1 MTTRRATVLFFSLL
15 ISLAACGDK
24 DRPAV
29 NSAPPSI
36 FDAGYR
42 YVDAAPTC
50 TAMGTLCDGQTPYRC
65 VDNARVA
72 MEPCAGDRPFCAP
85 GIGCLG
91 CLPESL
97 RCNPDRPEV
106 PQRCATDGSRWIDQ
120 TACDASMGQ
129 RCTDGRCG
137 DPCAVPDG
145 VRPYLGC
152 SYWATQTPNSQLYS
166 RFPFAVALAN
176 PQSFEVSVRI
186 SGGALTDRTEATL
199 AAGEVRAITLPWVQG
214 LVQFNT
220 SNPGCTGAR
229 GERCAAYPPGRSGV
243 VQGGAYHIEST
254 APVAAYQFNPLTF
267 QQMTPEGR
275 AVFSFT
281 NDASL
286 LLSQRS
292 LTQRYLVL
300 TAPNWVPPVPA
311 GTAPIAF
318 GGFIAVTAITGET
331 TSVTVRLP
339 TRHGV
344 STADATGVIERG
356 NLMPGD
362 VALIVGDTSGDLS
375 GAIVEASA
383 PVAVYA
389 GHDCTNVPQ
398 SRPACDHLEEQVLPI
413 EALGRDYVIADLR
426 DRRVGSVVRMVA
438 PSNDTVVR
446 FDPPSVSPSLQMRA
460 GEVVEI
466 LATGSFRVVASK
478 PILVAQFM
486 MGQGSVATDTGDP
499 AMVYEVPTQQFRD
512 RYDVL
517 VPDTYLANYFG
528 VVAPRGTQVLLDGA
542 PLGGMSET
550 LGPWTILHAPVTPGR
565 HQLRTREGVPLG
577 VKVYGT
583 ATYTSYMYPGG
594 LDLRLLPPG

>member
-1 MTTRRATVLFFSLL
+1 MTTRRATVLLLSL
-15 ISLAACGDK
+15 SLAACGDK
-24 DRPAV
+24 ERPGV
-29 NSAPPSI
+29 NSNPPLI
-36 FDAGYR
+36 FDAGYT
-42 YVDAAPTC
+42 YVDAPLTC

-65 VDNARVA
+65 VNNARVA
-72 MEPCAGDRPFCAP
+72 MAPCSGERPFCAP

-91 CLPESL
+91 CLPESV

-106 PQRCATDGSRWIDQ
+106 PQRCASDGSRWIDQ
-120 TACDASMGQ
+120 TACDSGMGE

-186 SGGALTDRTEATL
+186 SGGALTEPTEATL
-199 AAGEVRAITLPWVQG
+199 SAGEVRAITLPWVQR
-214 LVQFNT
+214 LVQFDIG
-220 SNPGCTGAR
+220 NPGCTGAA
-229 GERCAAYPPGRSGV
+229 GELCSAFPPARSGV
-243 VQGGAYHIEST
+243 VQGGAYHIEAT
-254 APVAAYQFNPLTF
+254 APVAAYQFNPLTYR
-267 QQMTPEGR
+267 QTTPEGR

-300 TAPNWVPPVPA
+300 TAPNWLPPVRA
-311 GTAPIAF
+311 GATPISF
-318 GGFIAVTAITGET
+318 GGFIAITAITGET

-339 TRHGV
+339 ERHGV
-344 STADATGVIERG
+344 SGADASGAVTHG

-362 VALIVGDTSGDLS
+362 VALIVGSSSGDLS

-398 SRPACDHLEEQVLPI
+398 GRAACDHLEEQVLPI

-426 DRRVGSVVRMVA
+426 DRRVGSLVRVVA
-438 PSNDTVVR
+438 PSNDTVLR
-446 FDPPSVSPSLQMRA
+446 FEPSSVSPPLRLSA
-460 GEVVEI
+460 GEVFEALSTV
-466 LATGSFRVVASK
+466 SFRVTASK

-486 MGQGSVATDTGDP
+486 IGQGSVSTDRGDP

-517 VPDTYLANYFG
+517 VPDTYVANYFG
-528 VVAPRGTQVLLDGA
+528 VVAPQGAQVLLDGA
-542 PLGGMSET
+542 PLAGTSET
-550 LGPWTILHAPVTPGR
+550 LGPWTILHAPVSPGR

>member
-1 MTTRRATVLFFSLL
+1 MNTAKTRVAAITL
-15 ISLAACGDK
+15 ITLALSACGDTK
-24 DRPAV
+24 RPATNV
-29 NSAPPSI
+29 RPEPVV
-36 FDAGYR
+36 DAGHAI
-42 YVDAAPTC
+42 VDAPAPC
-50 TAMGTLCDGQTPYRC
+50 TAMGVLCDGQTPYTCGANGAHVNRS
-65 VDNARVA
+65 
-72 MEPCAGDRPFCAP
+72 PCSGERPFCAP

-91 CLPESL
+91 CMPASL
-97 RCNPDRPEV
+97 RCNPDRPEL
-106 PQRCATDGSRWIDQ
+106 PQRCADDGSRWVDQ
-120 TACDASMGQ
+120 TACDTSMGQ
-129 RCTDGRCG
+129 RCSDGRCG

-152 SYWATQTPNSQLYS
+152 SYWATQTPNSQLAP

-186 SGGALTDRTEATL
+186 SGGALTETTDVTL
-199 AAGEVRAITLPWVQG
+199 SAGEVRAVTLPWVQG
-214 LVQFNT
+214 LVQSAP
-220 SNPGCTGAR
+220 SNPGCTG
-229 GERCAAYPPGRSGV
+229 GSMRCGGYPPARSGV
-243 VQGGAYHIEST
+243 VRSGAYRIEAT

-267 QQMTPEGR
+267 EQTSASGQR
-275 AVFSFT
+275 VFSFT

-300 TAPNWVPPVPA
+300 TAPNWTPA
-311 GTAPIAF
+311 AMGVAPTTF
-318 GGFIAVTAITGET
+318 GGFIAITAITGET

-339 TRHGV
+339 SNHGV
-344 STADATGVIERG
+344 AEADGDSVHHD
-356 NLMPGD
+356 NLTPGD
-362 VALIVGDTSGDLS
+362 VALIVGSQSGDLS

-413 EALGRDYVIADLR
+413 ETLGRDYAIADLR
-426 DRRVGSVVRMVA
+426 DRSVGSFVRIVS
-438 PSNDTVVR
+438 PTDDTIVR
-446 FDPPSVSPSLQMRA
+446 FEPSTVSPSFRIRA
-460 GEVVEI
+460 GEVVEVP
-466 LATGSFRVVASK
+466 ATGSFRVSASR
-478 PILVAQFM
+478 PVLVAQFM
-486 MGQGSVATDTGDP
+486 LGQGSGGSDAGDP

-517 VPDTYLANYFG
+517 VPDTYQHNYFG
-528 VVAPRGTQVLLDGA
+528 VVAPRGARVLLDGA
-542 PLGGMSET
+542 PITGTVEM
-550 LGPWTILHAPVTPGR
+550 LGPWSLVHAPVTPGR
-565 HQLRTREGVPLG
+565 HQLRTSEGVPLG